1 MAINTNI
8 FTNCNNVN
16 QTQILQYNDIFFNPG
31 DIAYYDGLCW
41 IDTEVNS
48 DLIPVADVTFNGY
61 GSCDDCISAN
71 LLGLQIQN
79 CTSSELAVITV
90 PTNIAPTLNTVILYD
105 GGCWEYVALRPTN
118 DNVYT
123 SLTTYEDCTVCLDLN
138 TGTTQY
144 SAVTFTNCCD
154 SSDILTFNII
164 PSNFVYPFGNTVVYN
179 NNCYSL
185 TNTTSAS
192 TITASFEFPTYQN
205 CTFCKSDIPCPTPT
219 PTPSVTATITPTRT
233 ATPSVTPTLTATPTP
248 TKTPGL
254 TPTPTYTTTTTTRAI
269 VKNECNVIT
278 LFPLGVVCSVV
289 NPTVVNGFGT
299 MSLFIT
305 GGTPPYNIVWSNGVV
320 DSTVVSGLTPGVY
333 SAIVTDYSWS
343 GSGPDFTASTTC
355 SIIGVTPTPTPS
367 VTPTLTPSPTPTP
380 YTGLCATFT
389 LTNNQQYQ
397 YQFNYYSTINNK
409 PAWTATTYSSPITN
423 GSGEILVLSNSA
435 LSGWTIQGLSTDAYP
450 SSNTTSI
457 PPLNNWIMNGSSQI
471 SSLIMVTGSCPTYLP
486 LNMSVVTSSATCN
499 STADGT
505 IAIQPYGGSGNYV
518 YSINSG
524 TTTGT
529 TSYFYDLNPGVY
541 TVYIKDVVTG
551 LYITQNTTVGN
562 LNQNVTTT
570 LQLTQTT
577 NQTQID
583 SPYVQSKNQIWSL
596 NCGDIP
602 NGVTITMSLDISNN
616 FELYKPGNG
625 NNNLTNIVISKN
637 NVPITITSGGTTN
650 TSSPRPFCSPNN
662 IETTLKDLS
671 ATVSVTNSDTL
682 TVNVYNYG
690 IITSATTSS
699 CDTTIKSEIQING
712 SFNYISEDNCNTII
726 SGGLSVV
733 SVVEKSLQ
741 E

>member
-1 MAINTNI
+1 MAIQTNI
-8 FTNCNNVN
+8 FRNCTNIN

-41 IDTEVNS
+41 IDTEVAS
-48 DLIPVADVTFNGY
+48 FLTPVADVTFNGY
-61 GSCDDCISAN
+61 SSCDDCISDN
-71 LLGLQIQN
+71 LIGLQIQN
-79 CTSSELAVITV
+79 CTSSELAIITV
-90 PTNIAPTLNTVILYD
+90 PASIVPALNTVILYD
-105 GGCWEYVALRPTN
+105 GDCWEYVSSRPTN

-123 SLTTYEDCTVCLDLN
+123 SLTTYEDCEACLDLN

-144 SAVTFTNCCD
+144 SGVTFTNCCD
-154 SSDILTFNII
+154 STDVLKFNII
-164 PSNFVYPFGNTVVYN
+164 PSNFVYPFGNTVVYDN
-179 NNCYSL
+179 KCYSL
-185 TNTTSAS
+185 TNTTTAS
-192 TITASFEFPTYQN
+192 TVTATFEYPTYQN

-219 PTPSVTATITPTRT
+219 PTPSVTATLTPTPTNTPSITPTRT
-233 ATPSVTPTLTATPTP
+233 ATPTP
-248 TKTPGL
+248 TKTFGL

-278 LFPLGVVCSVV
+278 LFPLGVVCNVTNPVV
-289 NPTVVNGFGT
+289 VSGFGT
-299 MSLFIT
+299 MSLSIT
-305 GGTPPYNIVWSNGVV
+305 GGTPPYSIVWSNGVV
-320 DSTVVSGLTPGVY
+320 DTTTINGVKPGTY
-333 SAIVTDYSWS
+333 SAIVTDYY
-343 GSGPDFTASTTC
+343 GDFTASTTC
-355 SIIGVTPTPTPS
+355 TIIGITPTPTPTL
-367 VTPTLTPSPTPTP
+367 TPTLTPSPTAVA
-380 YTGLCATFT
+380 YTGICATFT

-397 YQFNYYSTINNK
+397 YQFNYYSTINGK
-409 PAWTATTYSSPITN
+409 PAWTAATYSSPITN
-423 GSGEILVLSNSA
+423 GSGEILVLSNSV
-435 LSGWTIQGLSTDAYP
+435 LSGWTIQGLSVDAYP

-457 PPLNNWIMNGSSQI
+457 PPLSNWVMNGSSEII
-471 SSLIMVTGSCPTYLP
+471 SLSMVTGNCPAYLP
-486 LNMSVVTSSATCN
+486 LNMSVVTSSATCDT
-499 STADGT
+499 TADGT
-505 IAIQPYGGSGNYV
+505 ITIQPYGGSGNYV

-529 TSYFYDLNPGVY
+529 TSYFYNLNPGVY
-541 TVYIKDVVTG
+541 TVYVKDVVTG

-570 LQLTQTT
+570 LQFTQTT

-583 SPYVQSKNQIWSL
+583 SAYVQSKNQIWEL

-625 NNNLTNIVISKN
+625 NNNLTNIVIRKN
-637 NVPITITSGGTTN
+637 NTPITITSGGTTN

-662 IETTLKDLS
+662 IQTTLKDLS

-699 CDTTIKSEIQING
+699 CDTTIKSEVQING
-712 SFNYISEDNCNTII
+712 SFNYISVDNCNTII

>member
-1 MAINTNI
+1 MAIQNNI
-8 FTNCNNVN
+8 FRNCNDVN
-16 QTQILQYNDIFFNPG
+16 QTQILQYNDVFFNPG

-41 IDTEVNS
+41 VDTEVNS
-48 DLIPVADVTFNGY
+48 DLIPVSDVTFNGY

-105 GGCWEYVALRPTN
+105 GSCWEYVALRPTN

-123 SLTTYEDCTVCLDLN
+123 SLTTYEDCTVCLNLN
-138 TGTTQY
+138 TGTTEY

-154 SSDILTFNII
+154 STDVLTFNII

-179 NNCYSL
+179 DKCYSF
-185 TNTTSAS
+185 TNTISAS

-233 ATPSVTPTLTATPTP
+233 ATPSVTPTRTATPTP

-278 LFPLGVVCSVV
+278 LFPLGVVCNVT
-289 NPTVVNGFGT
+289 NPVVVNGFGT
-299 MSLFIT
+299 MNLSIT
-305 GGTPPYNIVWSNGVV
+305 GGTPPYSIVWSNGVV
-320 DSTVVSGLTPGVY
+320 DTTTISGITPGTY
-333 SAIVTDYSWS
+333 SAIVTDYY
-343 GSGPDFTASTTC
+343 GDFTASTTC
-355 SIIGVTPTPTPS
+355 TVIGITPTPTPTL
-367 VTPTLTPSPTPTP
+367 TPTLTPSPTAVA
-380 YTGLCATFT
+380 YTGICATFT

-397 YQFNYYSTINNK
+397 YQFNYYSTINSK
-409 PAWTATTYSSPITN
+409 PAWTAATYSSPITN

-435 LSGWTIQGLSTDAYP
+435 LSGWTIQGLSVDAYP

-457 PPLNNWIMNGSSQI
+457 PPLSNWIMNGSSQI
-471 SSLIMVTGSCPTYLP
+471 SSLNMVTGNCPTYLP
-486 LNMSVVTSSATCN
+486 LNMSVFTSPATCN
-499 STADGT
+499 TTADGT

-541 TVYIKDVVTG
+541 TVYVKDVVTG

-570 LQLTQTT
+570 LQFTQTT
-577 NQTQID
+577 NQIQID
-583 SPYVQSKNQIWSL
+583 SPYIQSKNQIWSL
-596 NCGDIP
+596 NCNNIP
-602 NGVTITMSLDISNN
+602 NGITITMSFDINVN
-616 FELYKPGNG
+616 FELYKPGDG
-625 NNNLTNIVISKN
+625 NNDLTEITIYKN
-637 NVPITITSGGTTN
+637 GSPITITSGGTT
-650 TSSPRPFCSPNN
+650 SSSTLRPYCSPNN
-662 IETTLKDLS
+662 IETTLQDS
-671 ATVSVTNSDTL
+671 MASVSVTNTDTL
-682 TVNVYNYG
+682 TIDVYNKVT
-690 IITSATTSS
+690 ITDASITGCATTVQSTVQV
-699 CDTTIKSEIQING
+699 DG
-712 SFNYISEDNCNTII
+712 SFNYIAEDNCNTII
-726 SGGLSVV
+726 SGGLSAV
-733 SVVEKSLQ
+733 SVVEKTLQ

>member
-1 MAINTNI
+1 MAIQTNI
-8 FTNCNNVN
+8 FRNCNNIN
-16 QTQILQYNDIFFNPG
+16 QTQILQYNDVFFNPG

-41 IDTEVNS
+41 IDTEVAS
-48 DLIPVADVTFNGY
+48 FLIPVADVTFNGY
-61 GSCDDCISAN
+61 GNCDDCISDN
-71 LLGLQIQN
+71 LIGLQIQN
-79 CTSSELAVITV
+79 CTSSELAIITV
-90 PTNIAPTLNTVILYD
+90 PASIVPALNTVILYD
-105 GGCWEYVALRPTN
+105 GDCWEYVSSRPTN

-123 SLTTYEDCTVCLDLN
+123 SLTTYENCVKCLNLN

-154 SSDILTFNII
+154 ATDILTFNIV

-179 NNCYSL
+179 DKCYSL

-192 TITASFEFPTYQN
+192 TITSSFEYPTYQN
-205 CTFCKSDIPCPTPT
+205 CTFCKSEIPCPTPT
-219 PTPSVTATITPTRT
+219 PTPSVTATLTPTPTNTPSITPTRT
-233 ATPSVTPTLTATPTP
+233 ATPTPTNTF
-248 TKTPGL
+248 GL

-278 LFPLGVVCSVV
+278 LFPLGVVCSVT
-289 NPTVVNGFGT
+289 NPVVVSGFGT

-305 GGTPPYNIVWSNGVV
+305 GGTSPYSIVWSNGVV
-320 DSTVVSGLTPGVY
+320 DTTTISGVTPGTY
-333 SAIVTDYSWS
+333 SAIVTDYY
-343 GSGPDFTASTTC
+343 GDFTASTTC
-355 SIIGVTPTPTPS
+355 TIIGITPTP
-367 VTPTLTPSPTPTP
+367 TPTLTPSPTAVA
-380 YTGLCATFT
+380 YTGICATFT

-397 YQFNYYSTINNK
+397 YQFNYYSTINSK
-409 PAWTATTYSSPITN
+409 PAWTAATYSSPITN

-435 LSGWTIQGLSTDAYP
+435 LSGWTIQGLSVDAYP

-457 PPLNNWIMNGSSQI
+457 PPLSNWIINGSSQI
-471 SSLIMVTGSCPTYLP
+471 SSLNMVTGNCPAYLP
-486 LNMSVVTSSATCN
+486 LNMSVVTSSATCDT
-499 STADGT
+499 TADGT
-505 IAIQPYGGSGNYV
+505 IAIQPYGGSGNYI

-541 TVYIKDVVTG
+541 TVYVKDVVTG
-551 LYITQNTTVGN
+551 LFITQNTTVGN

-583 SPYVQSKNQIWSL
+583 SAYVQSKNQIWSL

-602 NGVTITMSLDISNN
+602 TGITITMSLDISNI

-625 NNNLTNIVISKN
+625 NNNLTNIVIRKN

-650 TSSPRPFCSPNN
+650 TSSLRPFCSPNN

-699 CDTTIKSEIQING
+699 CDTTIKSEVQING
-712 SFNYISEDNCNTII
+712 SFNYISVDNCNTII